1 MNSHRFQIG
10 QQVHL
15 SLSPI
20 HPGKS
25 LICEIVQLLPFEE
38 GQPPTYQVRNSE
50 EDFARRAS
58 ESELTALNADSGVVL
73 GD

>member
-1 MNSHRFQIG
+1 MSNHRFQIG

-20 HPGKS
+20 HPGKY
-25 LICEIVQLLPFEE
+25 LVREVMELLPFED

-50 EDFARRAS
+50 EDLPDAQ
-58 ESELTALNADSGVVL
+58 E
-73 GD
+73 